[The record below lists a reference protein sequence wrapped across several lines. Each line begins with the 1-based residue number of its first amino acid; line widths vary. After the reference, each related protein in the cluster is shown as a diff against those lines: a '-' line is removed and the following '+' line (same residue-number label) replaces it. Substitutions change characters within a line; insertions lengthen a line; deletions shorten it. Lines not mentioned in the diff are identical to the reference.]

1 MKHTVVRTRVCI
13 TIDTEFSIGGA
24 FSDHAKHP
32 VAEPLVWCNVDG
44 RSEGLG
50 FMLDTFRRHDIQAT
64 FFVETLH
71 RHHFKHDPMRP
82 IAQQLHAEGHE
93 VQLHAHP
100 CWTNF
105 QNAEWRSIPRA
116 ERISDD
122 IGKHSV
128 EDTVKLINEG
138 IATFNDWGI
147 PRPRAF
153 RSGNLHHGDGLY
165 QALAT
170 TGIAY
175 SSNVGV
181 AIYDSGNPDYRLF
194 SGQHQRHGVKEYP
207 VLSFSDWRIGPKRN
221 IKSLTIAG
229 SSFAETRRLLEKA
242 RSEGI
247 PLVVVLTHPFEFVQ
261 NRDLAFQQTRRN
273 RLTQGRLRKLCQ
285 FLQQNSDRFDACG
298 LATAADAIPAAQ
310 ASENKLLKGR
320 IWHTLPR
327 MVAQVANDRI
337 GKWKLAQQ
345 YRKAGRNAPPEDVKS
360 LQGM

>member
-1 MKHTVVRTRVCI
+1 MARTRVCI
-13 TIDTEFSIGGA
+13 TIDTEFSIAGA
-24 FSDHAKHP
+24 FSDKTKQP

-50 FMLDTFRRHDIQAT
+50 FMLDTFRRYDIQAT
-64 FFVETLH
+64 FFVDTQH
-71 RHHFKHDPMRP
+71 RHYFKHDPMRP
-82 IAQQLHAEGHE
+82 IAQQLHAAGHE

-105 QNAEWRSIPRA
+105 QNSDWRNTPRA

-122 IGKHSV
+122 ISQHSI
-128 EDTVKLINEG
+128 EATVKLIDQG
-138 IATFNDWGI
+138 IDTFKEWGI

-165 QALAT
+165 QALAQ
-170 TGIAY
+170 TGITY
-175 SSNVGV
+175 SSNIGV
-181 AIYDSGNPDYRLF
+181 AIHDSGNPDYRLF

-207 VLSFSDWRIGPKRN
+207 VLSFSDWRIGPKQN

-261 NRDLAFQQTRRN
+261 KRDLAFTQTRPD
-273 RLTQGRLRKLCQ
+273 RLTQGRLRKLCE
-285 FLQQNSDRFDACG
+285 FLQENSDRFDACG
-298 LATAADAIPAAQ
+298 LASAADAIPAAQ

-320 IWHTLPR
+320 LWHTVPR

-345 YRKAGRNAPPEDVKS
+345 YGKAGRNALPEDVKT
-360 LQGM
+360 LQGR